1 MPLALE
7 VGSLFFFFGLN
18 NKHVFS
24 TVLKAKSKI
33 KELKDLV
40 SGDALFVEA
49 WRLDYW
55 TTREVPRKHF

>member
-7 VGSLFFFFGLN
+7 VGVFFFFGLN
-18 NKHVFS
+18 NKHVFF

-40 SGDALFVEA
+40 SGDALLVEA
-49 WRLDYW
+49 QCLDYW
-55 TTREVPRKHF
+55 TMREVPGEHF